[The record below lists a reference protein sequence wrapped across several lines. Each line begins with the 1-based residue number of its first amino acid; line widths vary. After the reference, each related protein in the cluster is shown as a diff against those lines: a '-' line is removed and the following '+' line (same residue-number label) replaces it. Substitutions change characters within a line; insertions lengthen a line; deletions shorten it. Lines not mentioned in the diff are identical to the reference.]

1 MHIEFVER
9 KYRPNWKLPEQL
21 ATLQV
26 GFPKGRIV
34 KYFKDKNYGFIK
46 ARNGRH
52 LFFFIPEIDLL
63 GSDDPEKALRVGQ
76 EVGYDVTLVGKKMRV
91 TKLKVY

>member
-9 KYRPNWKLPEQL
+9 KHRLNWKLPKEIAAL
-21 ATLQV
+21 NLSY
-26 GFPKGRIV
+26 PRGRIV

-52 LFFFIPEIDLL
+52 LFFFIPEIDLI
-63 GSDDPEKALRVGQ
+63 GSEDSLRVGL
-76 EVGYDVTLVGKKMRV
+76 EVGYDVTLVGRKMRV
-91 TKLKVY
+91 TKLKIY